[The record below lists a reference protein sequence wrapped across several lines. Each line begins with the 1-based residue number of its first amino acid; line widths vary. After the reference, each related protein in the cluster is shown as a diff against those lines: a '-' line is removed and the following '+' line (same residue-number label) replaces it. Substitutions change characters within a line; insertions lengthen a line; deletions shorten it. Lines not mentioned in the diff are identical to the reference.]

1 MISIVFDNARVC
13 VVGIV
18 SIILDNARLRMVG
31 ISSTVFNNAK
41 AHVVGMISI
50 VFDNARLR
58 VVGIISIEDLYF
70 FASYCSKPFLFSCYS
85 GCALTALAHSDQM
98 PLLLKSASNNVPSI
112 RGAI

>member
-18 SIILDNARLRMVG
+18 SIKFDSARLRMVG

-41 AHVVGMISI
+41 AHVVGRISI
-50 VFDNARLR
+50 F
-58 VVGIISIEDLYF
+58 SIMRGCAWSELFRSNLYF
-70 FASYCSKPFLFSCYS
+70 FGSYCSKPFLFSCYS

-98 PLLLKSASNNVPSI
+98 PLLCKSASNNVPSI
-112 RGAI
+112 RGSI